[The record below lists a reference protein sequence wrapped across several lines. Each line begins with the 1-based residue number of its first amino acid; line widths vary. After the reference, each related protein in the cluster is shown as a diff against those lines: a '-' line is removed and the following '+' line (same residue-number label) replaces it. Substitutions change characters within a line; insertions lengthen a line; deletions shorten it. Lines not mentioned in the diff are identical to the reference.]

1 MGEAAPSKFNF
12 FKVQMWGRVWKVF
25 SRKGG
30 GGWCHVLVEYIQKN
44 TFPYTEGERDLTRFK
59 YCSQISIE
67 NMHLDQYTAKNS
79 LIDYNSYHITYIQFN
94 SFAKK
99 TIISQDKILDQ
110 KCLKFT
116 MNRVYIILVVSSSTS
131 PFANIFSTIQPK
143 Y

>member
-1 MGEAAPSKFNF
+1 MGGAAPSKFNF
-12 FKVQMWGRVWKVF
+12 LWYKCEEKCGR
-25 SRKGG
+25 GG
-30 GGWCHVLVEYIQKN
+30 GGGDATCLLN
-44 TFPYTEGERDLTRFK
+44 TFKKHISIYRGRTRFDHVYIVHK
-59 YCSQISIE
+59 SVE

-110 KCLKFT
+110 KCIKFT
-116 MNRVYIILVVSSSTS
+116 VNRVYIILVVGSSIS
-131 PFANIFSTIQPK
+131 PFVNIFSTIQPK

>member
-1 MGEAAPSKFNF
+1 MWWSICWSSWHINTILFSFLSAPKKVVGEAAPSKFNF
-12 FKVQMWGRVWKVF
+12 FVVQMWGKVW
-25 SRKGG
+25 KGG
-30 GGWCHVLVEYIQKN
+30 GADATCLLN

-110 KCLKFT
+110 KCVKFT
-116 MNRVYIILVVSSSTS
+116 VNRVYIIH
-131 PFANIFSTIQPK
+131 TIS
-143 Y
+143 